1 MGYALWDS
9 GSSGQPCFL
18 PLGNY
23 VIHERSFSHHLP
35 YDFVRSGSENL
46 LSDPL
51 LLRKIHRNHLPGHI
65 LLILGYPLA
74 FSAVSHACCPAI
86 GNFLFPLLVW
96 NVFALLSGN
105 RPSAFPVYC
114 LLVDNT
120 QRDPLVCQGD
130 ARMDQHSPLLRTA
143 IVSHSL
149 DRFPVSKSNSGSILN
164 S

>member
-74 FSAVSHACCPAI
+74 FSAVSHACCLAI
-86 GNFLFPLLVW
+86 EIFFFLYWSGTFLLFCLGIVLRLFPCI
-96 NVFALLSGN
+96 
-105 RPSAFPVYC
+105 C

-120 QRDPLVCQGD
+120 QRDPLVCHGD

>member
-65 LLILGYPLA
+65 LLILGYGLY
-74 FSAVSHACCPAI
+74 I
-86 GNFLFPLLVW
+86 EGNLD
-96 NVFALLSGN
+96 
-105 RPSAFPVYC
+105 
-114 LLVDNT
+114 LVDKLAAPEILEFYGVPATTSEPKKIPQQKPGN
-120 QRDPLVCQGD
+120 QRKRQKK
-130 ARMDQHSPLLRTA
+130 AQR
-143 IVSHSL
+143 SL
-149 DRFPVSKSNSGSILN
+149 KKRRKLSV
-164 S
+164 